1 MHNRGFTSFLHNQ
14 GWDTIISVKFVL
26 TCSELS
32 KHPQQHVMPP
42 DTHLLEITVEAL
54 AQRIAEADT
63 PLQLIDVREPQE
75 IAIAA
80 LPNFQVFPLSQ
91 SSEWMETLPTQLDPH
106 CETYVMCHHGMRSAQ
121 MCQWLTQQ
129 GFTNVKN
136 IVGGI
141 DAYSVGVDSS
151 IPRY

>member
-1 MHNRGFTSFLHNQ
+1 MSYDPN
-14 GWDTIISVKFVL
+14 
-26 TCSELS
+26 
-32 KHPQQHVMPP
+32 
-42 DTHLLEITVEAL
+42 LLEITVEAL

-91 SSEWMETLPTQLDPH
+91 SAEWTATLPTQLDPH
-106 CETYVMCHHGMRSAQ
+106 RETYVMCHHGMRSAQ

-141 DAYSVGVDSS
+141 DAYALAVDSS
-151 IPRY
+151 LPRY

>member
-1 MHNRGFTSFLHNQ
+1 MVYDAN
-14 GWDTIISVKFVL
+14 
-26 TCSELS
+26 
-32 KHPQQHVMPP
+32 
-42 DTHLLEITVEAL
+42 LLEISVEAL
-54 AQRIAEADT
+54 AQRIAAADV

-91 SSEWMETLPTQLDPH
+91 SAEWTQTLPTKLDPH
-106 CETYVMCHHGMRSAQ
+106 GETYVMCHHGMRSAQ

-141 DAYSVGVDSS
+141 DAYSLAVDSS

>member
-1 MHNRGFTSFLHNQ
+1 MSDDGTF
-14 GWDTIISVKFVL
+14 
-26 TCSELS
+26 
-32 KHPQQHVMPP
+32 
-42 DTHLLEITVEAL
+42 LEITVEAL
-54 AQRIAEADT
+54 AHRIATTDA

-91 SSEWMETLPTQLDPH
+91 SAEWMATLPTQLDPQA
-106 CETYVMCHHGMRSAQ
+106 ETYVICHHGMRSAQ

-136 IVGGI
+136 IAGGI
-141 DAYSVGVDSS
+141 DAYAVAVDAS

>member
-1 MHNRGFTSFLHNQ
+1 MSYDANLVE
-14 GWDTIISVKFVL
+14 ISV
-26 TCSELS
+26 
-32 KHPQQHVMPP
+32 
-42 DTHLLEITVEAL
+42 DAL
-54 AQRIAEADT
+54 ARRIAEADA

-80 LPNFQVFPLSQ
+80 LPNFQVFSLSQ
-91 SSEWMETLPTQLDPH
+91 SAEWMETLPTQLDPH
-106 CETYVMCHHGMRSAQ
+106 GETYVMCHHGMRSAQ

-136 IVGGI
+136 IAGGI
-141 DAYSVGVDSS
+141 DAYARAVDAS

>member
-1 MHNRGFTSFLHNQ
+1 MSYDANF
-14 GWDTIISVKFVL
+14 
-26 TCSELS
+26 
-32 KHPQQHVMPP
+32 
-42 DTHLLEITVEAL
+42 LEISVEAL
-54 AQRIAEADT
+54 AQRIATADA
-63 PLQLIDVREPQE
+63 PLQLIDVRELQE

-91 SSEWMETLPTQLDPH
+91 SAEWMATLPTQLNPH
-106 CETYVMCHHGMRSAQ
+106 GETYVMCHHGMRSAQ

-141 DAYSVGVDSS
+141 DAYALTVDPS

>member
-1 MHNRGFTSFLHNQ
+1 MSYSAN
-14 GWDTIISVKFVL
+14 
-26 TCSELS
+26 
-32 KHPQQHVMPP
+32 
-42 DTHLLEITVEAL
+42 LLEISVEAL
-54 AQRIAEADT
+54 AQRIVSADV

-80 LPNFQVFPLSQ
+80 LPNFRVFPLSQ
-91 SSEWMETLPTQLDPH
+91 SAEWTQTLPNLLDPH
-106 CETYVMCHHGMRSAQ
+106 GETYVMCHHGMRSAQ
-121 MCQWLTQQ
+121 MCQWLIQK

-141 DAYSVGVDSS
+141 DAYSLAIDSS

>member
-1 MHNRGFTSFLHNQ
+1 MPY
-14 GWDTIISVKFVL
+14 DT
-26 TCSELS
+26 
-32 KHPQQHVMPP
+32 Q
-42 DTHLLEITVEAL
+42 LLEITVEAL
-54 AQRIAEADT
+54 AQRIADADV

-91 SSEWMETLPTQLDPH
+91 SAEWMATLSTQLDPQV
-106 CETYVMCHHGMRSAQ
+106 ETYVMCHHGMRSAQ

-141 DAYSVGVDSS
+141 DAYSLGVDSS

>member
-1 MHNRGFTSFLHNQ
+1 
-14 GWDTIISVKFVL
+14 
-26 TCSELS
+26 
-32 KHPQQHVMPP
+32 MPS
-42 DTHLLEITVEAL
+42 DTHLLEITVEDL
-54 AQRIAEADT
+54 AQRIAKADA

-91 SSEWMETLPTQLDPH
+91 SAEWMATLPTQLEPH
-106 CETYVMCHHGMRSAQ
+106 GETYVMCHHGMRSAQ

-141 DAYSVGVDSS
+141 DAYALGVDSS